1 MTETTQPKKALT
13 QRDIEWIAHW
23 LKADADDV
31 KQQLKDEGYTI
42 IEQQS
47 NSEDNKP

>member
-1 MTETTQPKKALT
+1 MTQTQPKKSLT
-13 QRDIEWIAHW
+13 QQDVKWIAFW
-23 LKADADDV
+23 LKADANEV